1 MIVSSDFKRTAE
13 TATIIHDHFQVKAPL
28 RLEPALRE
36 RGFGSYDH
44 QNENNAIAIF
54 KRDYEDPTHK
64 DNGCESLMEMVLRLS
79 RLLQSLDE
87 EFSGRIIVLV
97 SHGDPLIALFAVC
110 SGVPPNERW
119 TRVPRFNN
127 CDVRELPNT
136 M

>member
-1 MIVSSDFKRTAE
+1 MIISSDFKRTAE

-36 RGFGSYDH
+36 RGFGGYDH
-44 QNENNAIAIF
+44 TSESSAFTLF
-54 KRDYEDPTHK
+54 KRDYED
-64 DNGCESLMEMVLRLS
+64 NGCESLTEMVLRLS
-79 RLLQSLDE
+79 RFLLSLDE
-87 EFSGRIIVLV
+87 EFSDRILVLV

-119 TRVPRFNN
+119 TRVPHFNN
-127 CDVRELPNT
+127 CDVRELPNI